1 MESLWI
7 LINEEYILI
16 DLNISQST
24 VDIDGKSF
32 YEITFNSGFRKLV
45 SSVGV
50 KKMRDNSEK
59 VDAQLA

>member
-45 SSVGV
+45 SEKGV
-50 KKMRDNSEK
+50 NKMRDNSEK

>member
-32 YEITFNSGFRKLV
+32 YEITFNSDER
-45 SSVGV
+45 
-50 KKMRDNSEK
+50 
-59 VDAQLA
+59 QLRESGRSTSLRERG

>member
-32 YEITFNSGFRKLV
+32 YEITFNSGFKKLV
-45 SSVGV
+45 SKKGV
-50 KKMRDNSEK
+50 KQMRSNSEK
-59 VDAQLA
+59 VDAQLV